1 MLRFVF
7 VEDDWALVR
16 MDLEAKAGSW
26 EMDVDRGLGDKWRAG
41 HVDGEKEMDS
51 SHVWVADSVR

>member
-1 MLRFVF
+1 M
-7 VEDDWALVR
+7 EDDWALVR

-26 EMDVDRGLGDKWRAG
+26 EMDVDCGLGEKWRAG
-41 HVDGEKEMDS
+41 HVDGEKEVDS

>member
-1 MLRFVF
+1 MGAWRWMW
-7 VEDDWALVR
+7 DHGPAQ
-16 MDLEAKAGSW
+16 
-26 EMDVDRGLGDKWRAG
+26 KWSAG